1 MTDRLII
8 DGRNEQKPQPKT
20 EKPYRGCEI
29 CEQKMRADERAK
41 MFLKLAKLED
51 NMFYDLDYFRQNTL
65 SEAQEKDF
73 EKLIR
78 KIEKSW
84 AELKKVTK

>member
-41 MFLKLAKLED
+41 MFSELDELQEFLEADMWQAIHTNELSTEKKLQ
-51 NMFYDLDYFRQNTL
+51 DYLRRH
-65 SEAQEKDF
+65 F
-73 EKLIR
+73 EVVR
-78 KIEKSW
+78 KGMG
-84 AELKKVTK
+84 VT

>member
-8 DGRNEQKPQPKT
+8 DGRNEQKPQLNPSLWLSKS
-20 EKPYRGCEI
+20 EI
-29 CEQKMRADERAK
+29 DKMLADERAK
-41 MFLKLAKLED
+41 MFVELAKLED

-84 AELKKVTK
+84 VELKKGDKK

>member
-41 MFLKLAKLED
+41 MFSALE
-51 NMFYDLDYFRQNTL
+51 
-65 SEAQEKDF
+65 
-73 EKLIR
+73 
-78 KIEKSW
+78 KILENSNFITASDIQK
-84 AELKKVTK
+84 LKKVAK